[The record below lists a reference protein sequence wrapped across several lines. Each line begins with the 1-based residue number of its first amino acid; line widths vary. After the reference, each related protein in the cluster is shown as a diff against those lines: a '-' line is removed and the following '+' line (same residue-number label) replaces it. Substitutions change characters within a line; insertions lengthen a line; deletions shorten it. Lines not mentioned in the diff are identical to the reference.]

1 MNFVIY
7 LLAVVVEVHVFQS
20 KEKLANQIDFRANQ
34 FDFRANQFD
43 FKANPIEIMLEA
55 NVDYQNEIH
64 YQNHD
69 QWYTIS
75 IIR

>member
-1 MNFVIY
+1 MNFIIY

-20 KEKLANQIDFRANQ
+20 KEKLANQIDLLWNEI
-34 FDFRANQFD
+34 DFR
-43 FKANPIEIMLEA
+43 ANPIEIMLEA

-64 YQNHD
+64 YQKHD

>member
-1 MNFVIY
+1 MSFVIY
-7 LLAVVVEVHVFQS
+7 LLAVVVEVHVFQW
-20 KEKLANQIDFRANQ
+20 KENLANQIDFR
-34 FDFRANQFD
+34 
-43 FKANPIEIMLEA
+43 ANPIEIMLEA

>member
-1 MNFVIY
+1 MNFIIY
-7 LLAVVVEVHVFQS
+7 LLAVVVEAHVFQS
-20 KEKLANQIDFRANQ
+20 KEKLANQIDFKANQ
-34 FDFRANQFD
+34 IDFR
-43 FKANPIEIMLEA
+43 ANPIEIMLEA

-75 IIR
+75 IMR

>member
-20 KEKLANQIDFRANQ
+20 KEKLANQI
-34 FDFRANQFD
+34 DFRANQFD